1 MAYGCLSQALRPI
14 IRLAVA
20 DFFAS
25 CLPLKRLVAMIFP
38 ALLFSFPF
46 LPNLFFLSL
55 INRDQ
60 VPINCTTTAAMLLF
74 FSYRVI
80 VYCRQT
86 MV

>member
-20 DFFAS
+20 DFFCVLLVVKALS
-25 CLPLKRLVAMIFP
+25 RDDFAGPLVFVS
-38 ALLFSFPF
+38 FSSQS
-46 LPNLFFLSL
+46 FFLSL

-60 VPINCTTTAAMLLF
+60 VPINCTTTAGMPQS

-80 VYCRQT
+80 VCCRQT